1 MTMNVTTKF
10 SENNTVFTIS
20 ISGSFDFN
28 SLNSFRQAYSS
39 EEVQSAKIIIDMR
52 STETIDSSAL
62 GMLLNM
68 QRNLNK
74 SDGEIS
80 IINCNP
86 VVAKI
91 FAITHFGKKFNIS

>member
-1 MTMNVTTKF
+1 MNVSTQF
-10 SENNTVFTIS
+10 SENDQVFTIS

-28 SLNSFRQAYSS
+28 SLNVFRQAYSD
-39 EEVQSAKIIIDMR
+39 EAIKSAKIVVDMR
-52 STETIDSSAL
+52 TTATIDSSAL

-68 QRNLNK
+68 QRHLNK
-74 SDGEIS
+74 ADGDIS

-86 VVAKI
+86 IVAKI